1 MLDGIRDDV
10 LAGVYHPPYFEKAK
24 IQLQPAYGGSQSV
37 GMDEQY
43 LSCNARVAI
52 VTGAPTSTRYH
63 SGEEPV

>member
-24 IQLQPAYGGSQSV
+24 IQLQPACGTKSV
-37 GMDEQY
+37 GIDEQY

-52 VTGAPTSTRYH
+52 VTGVPTSTRYH